1 MLIIS
6 YDHISQRIFFDEAV
20 VQVAGMMLL
29 RVNLRAGLLALVT
42 TALLFMIL
50 WGHCG
55 DISRFS
61 RPILSASLTER
72 GSNAANDAIEC
83 SINGE
88 YTVMCRRDTDRDEV
102 FVPFSLVHKYFEIYG
117 KITSTDGVD
126 KFEWSHSYGKI
137 YHPKKKYDPLG
148 TFTTFENYNVEVR
161 DRVKCISGIEGVPVS
176 TQWEP
181 RGFFYPTQIA
191 QFGLAHYSKHII
203 EPDPKR
209 RIIDD
214 GEKHL
219 ENWIVSKD
227 AYMAR
232 DYDNSVQSNVIR
244 FSTSDHISS
253 QVWLKVNLSQD
264 FVLSVDIQMKPNSSM
279 TVVLQ
284 NKDKKE
290 TVYLHYITSMQL
302 ISAQEDHISYGV
314 GVDPNWKRITRDLII
329 DMQKGWA
336 LLDKPKRR
344 LPRNKFKISSIILSG
359 SGSLDNVTLSSS
371 EHMHMFYNAARW
383 LLRAQSARSGAWP
396 IPVRRRMAA
405 GVAELKPGWH
415 SAMSQGHAISL
426 LARAYH
432 ASGDATYLQAAK
444 RALYLLDVPSH
455 AGGVKAMWMDK
466 YVWYEE
472 YPTKPPLFVLNGFIY
487 TLLGL
492 YDLHIIEGE
501 NSISLAKKMFD
512 DGMTSLKNL
521 LPLFDT
527 GSGSFYDLRHF
538 TLGVSPNIARWDYH
552 ATHVNQLY
560 LLAGL
565 DSDPILINTAK
576 RWEGYM
582 QGKRAAHN

>member
-1 MLIIS
+1 M
-6 YDHISQRIFFDEAV
+6 
-20 VQVAGMMLL
+20 AGMMLL
-29 RVNLRAGLLALVT
+29 RVNLRAGLLALVF
-42 TALLFMIL
+42 TAVLFMIL
-50 WGHCG
+50 WSHCG
-55 DISRFS
+55 EFGRLS
-61 RPILSASLTER
+61 RPILSNSLSDRGGVGASEE
-72 GSNAANDAIEC
+72 IEC

-88 YTVMCRRDTDRDEV
+88 YSVSCRRDINQDEIY
-102 FVPFSLVHKYFEIYG
+102 VPFSLIHKYFEIYG
-117 KITSTDGVD
+117 KITTVDGAE

-203 EPDPKR
+203 EPEPKR
-209 RIIDD
+209 RIVDD

-219 ENWIVSKD
+219 ENWIVSQD

-232 DYDNSVQSNVIR
+232 EFDTSLNSNIIR
-244 FSTSDHISS
+244 FSTSDHVSS
-253 QVWLKVNLSQD
+253 QVWLKVNVTQD
-264 FVLSVDIQMKPNSSM
+264 FVLSADIQLKPNSSM
-279 TVVLQ
+279 TIVLQ

-290 TVYLHYITSMQL
+290 TVYLHYVTSTQL
-302 ISAQEDHISYGV
+302 ISAQEDHIYYGI
-314 GVDPNWKRITRDLII
+314 GTDLQWKRLTRDLII

-336 LLDKPKRR
+336 LQDRPKRKS
-344 LPRNKFKISSIILSG
+344 PRNKFKISSIILSG
-359 SGSLDNVTLSSS
+359 GGSLDNVTLSVS
-371 EHMHMFYNAARW
+371 EHMSMFYAAARW
-383 LLRAQSARSGAWP
+383 LVKAQRPRSGGWP
-396 IPVRRRMAA
+396 IAARRRMASPL
-405 GVAELKPGWH
+405 AELKPGWH

-426 LARAYH
+426 LSRAYH
-432 ASGDATYLQAAK
+432 QSGDTVYLQAAK

-512 DGMTSLKNL
+512 DGMVSLKTL

-565 DSDPILINTAK
+565 DNDPILINTAK
-576 RWEGYM
+576 RWEKYM
-582 QGKRAAHN
+582 QGKKAAHN